1 MANGYERS
9 DNYDGGIIFVMGL
22 MAGAVLGAG
31 LGMLFAPKTGSDL
44 RKQLSEQAATL
55 ASQAQEGYRKVAA
68 NAGQLAEKGKAAAS
82 GWAERGK
89 DMYGNAREAVS
100 RTDA

>member
-9 DNYDGGIIFVMGL
+9 DNYDSGAVFVMGL
-22 MAGAVLGAG
+22 VAGAVVGAG
-31 LGMLFAPKTGSDL
+31 LGMLFAPKAGSDL
-44 RKQLSEQAATL
+44 RKQLSEQAAAL
-55 ASQAQEGYRKVAA
+55 AGQAQEGYRKVAA

-82 GWAERGK
+82 EWAARGK

-100 RTDA
+100 RSDA